1 MKQGRMEERS
11 KEGREW
17 ENQMKN
23 RGEEGRK
30 RKERKGKE
38 GSGRWVK
45 DIGKLHRQAW
55 MGRVKDIQGE
65 WKSGGAGKKCWRE
78 RMGNSK

>member
-1 MKQGRMEERS
+1 MEERS
-11 KEGREW
+11 KEGQKEGEGESDEEWGGGRE
-17 ENQMKN
+17 ETK
-23 RGEEGRK
+23 G
-30 RKERKGKE
+30 KERKE